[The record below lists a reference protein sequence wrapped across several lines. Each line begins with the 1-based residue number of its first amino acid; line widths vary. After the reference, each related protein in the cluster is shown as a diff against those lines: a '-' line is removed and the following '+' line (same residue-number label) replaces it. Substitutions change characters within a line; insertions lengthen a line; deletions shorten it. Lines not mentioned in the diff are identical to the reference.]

1 MVAAGVPP
9 ADDVRADGRA
19 HRSGPRSPADFLP
32 RPIASA
38 MSPPVNLANTPRID
52 SLIRAG
58 NLYLS
63 AQDVVALALEN
74 NIDIEVQ
81 RYGPL
86 LQREVLRRAEAGGLL
101 RNVGLGVA
109 AGPTSV
115 SLTRVTINTNGAPSG
130 AGTGVSAGGGI
141 VTQLGPAIP
150 ALDPTITAF
159 ANFQHATSPQS
170 NTFLTGT
177 TALIQMVR
185 TYQVQYAQN
194 WVFGLSAQLTYA
206 SQHTHVNSDLFS
218 LDPYTSRRLDSR
230 SRRIC

>member
-1 MVAAGVPP
+1 MIHFKKFAVAVVLCALLAVPGVAPVAQAQSAIRIYP
-9 ADDVRADGRA
+9 AQGPGGFLTRPYRVRYV
-19 HRSGPRSPADFLP
+19 
-32 RPIASA
+32 
-38 MSPPVNLANTPRID
+38 PPVNLANTPRID

-63 AQDVVALALEN
+63 AQDVVALVLEN

-115 SLTRVTINTNGAPSG
+115 SLTGVSVNTNGAPSNA

-141 VTQLGPAIP
+141 VTQLGPSIP

-159 ANFQHATSPQS
+159 ANFQHSTAPQS

-177 TALIQMVR
+177 TALIQ
-185 TYQVQYAQN
+185 
-194 WVFGLSAQLTYA
+194 
-206 SQHTHVNSDLFS
+206 D
-218 LDPYTSRRLDSR
+218 
-230 SRRIC
+230 